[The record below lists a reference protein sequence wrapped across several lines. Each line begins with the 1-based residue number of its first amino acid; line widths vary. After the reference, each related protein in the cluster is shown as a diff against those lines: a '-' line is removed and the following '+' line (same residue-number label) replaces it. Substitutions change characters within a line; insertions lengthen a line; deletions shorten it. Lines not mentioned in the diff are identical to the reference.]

1 VILLV
6 VTWLML
12 IVFPRSV
19 EAETSIVYVDPS
31 FVTGLSVGETFPVN
45 VTVANAVDLYAWS
58 SSLRA
63 RST

>member
-1 VILLV
+1 
-6 VTWLML
+6 ML